1 MVLCFYKK
9 RIPQFRQKQWNNE
22 FKGQLYVSYG
32 KTNSFGV
39 LNVFYGNINLVI
51 RKKLNDENGRILILE
66 VTIDDNEY
74 LLIKILIQNVN
85 KKQYQLETL

>member
-1 MVLCFYKK
+1 MVFCFYKK
-9 RIPQFRQKQWNNE
+9 RNPQFRQRNSGITN
-22 FKGQLYVSYG
+22 LRVNYVSHG

-39 LNVFYGNINLVI
+39 LNGFYGNINLVI
-51 RKKLNDENGRILILE
+51 KKKLNDENGRILILE

-74 LLIKILIQNVN
+74 LLINILIQNVN